1 MNMKQRLV
9 EIMSQIEAIQR
20 QLGWVVDTEVHKER
34 LKHPISEHHVN
45 HYVYQLAQ
53 LKDNLNTH
61 GPAIRCHT
69 CNDTGWVRSQNKD
82 IFSALFGGVNNP
94 CSDCDKGREIKRVR
108 DEKNR
113 KSKEEDDARREQIR
127 LAQAQE
133 LDWRIRLIKVCVDDV
148 IEPCIHLLGGE
159 KIRKLEKEYEYL
171 FKRCGNAQ
179 EWYQSE
185 YYYLHGV
192 WDKIPPLWEKEARL
206 NWVRETI
213 PFGLKAHE
221 DYYVIEGNLLLKIVG
236 TKRDLEHRIYQTLP
250 AYANSDVLVEG
261 LYKQLQELVSQ
272 VLSEQK
278 NTDTK

>member
-9 EIMSQIEAIQR
+9 EMMSEIEAIQR
-20 QLGWVVDTEVHKER
+20 QLGWVVDTEVHKEQLR
-34 LKHPISEHHVN
+34 HPITEYHVN
-45 HYVYQLAQ
+45 HYAYQLAR

-61 GPAIRCHT
+61 GPARRCYT
-69 CNDTGWVRSQNKD
+69 CNDSGWVENKVAFGFV
-82 IFSALFGGVNNP
+82 FSVVNNP
-94 CSDCDKGREIKRVR
+94 CSDCDKGREIKKVR

-113 KSKEEDDARREQIR
+113 KAKEEDDARQEQIR
-127 LAQAQE
+127 LAKAQE

-148 IEPCIHLLGGE
+148 IEPCIHLLGSE
-159 KIRKLEKEYEYL
+159 AINMLYKEYEYL
-171 FKRCGNAQ
+171 FKRCGNA
-179 EWYQSE
+179 ENWYQSE
-185 YYYLHGV
+185 QYHLHGKG
-192 WDKIPPLWEKEARL
+192 DFSIPKLWEKEARL

-221 DYYVIEGNLLLKIVG
+221 DYYVIESNLLLKVAH

-261 LYKQLQELVSQ
+261 LYKQLQELVAQ

-278 NTDTK
+278 NTETN